1 MVVLRLMLVLML
13 LLFLLLLL
21 WLGVLVM
28 DEVVEMKRSG
38 GAPIP
43 GSRLLEPSPGSQIH
57 C

>member
-1 MVVLRLMLVLML
+1 MLVLML

-21 WLGVLVM
+21 LLGVLVM

-43 GSRLLEPSPGSQIH
+43 GSRLLEPSPGSQTH